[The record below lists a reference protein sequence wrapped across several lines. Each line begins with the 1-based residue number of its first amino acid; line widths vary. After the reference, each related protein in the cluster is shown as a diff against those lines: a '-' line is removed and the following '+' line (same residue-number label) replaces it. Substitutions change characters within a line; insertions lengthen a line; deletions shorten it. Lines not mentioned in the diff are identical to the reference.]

1 MFFGFTCPLKF
12 TLDSSIPKY
21 CEALKTSESKCNGIL
36 SVFPMI
42 HGFLPQ
48 IHGNQKLV
56 LYGEQLVL
64 DSFHCTIFVLIVMFC
79 LL

>member
-1 MFFGFTCPLKF
+1 
-12 TLDSSIPKY
+12 
-21 CEALKTSESKCNGIL
+21 
-36 SVFPMI
+36 MI

-64 DSFHCTIFVLIVMFC
+64 DSLLCVIVVLIVVFC
-79 LL
+79 SPSKCNAIDRIFASHNFGNTIRSG